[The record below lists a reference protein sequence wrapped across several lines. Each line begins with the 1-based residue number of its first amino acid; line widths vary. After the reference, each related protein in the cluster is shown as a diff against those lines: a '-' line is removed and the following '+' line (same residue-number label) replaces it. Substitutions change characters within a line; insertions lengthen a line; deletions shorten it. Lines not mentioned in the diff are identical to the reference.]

1 MSRLTRIVSV
11 LCLVVAMLL
20 PTYSY
25 AQLDAAALQRAQR
38 NGQNGGMGQGMGMG
52 TNMPGD
58 PNMMGD
64 GMEGDVGDTTD
75 VKEKR
80 EKRALESYY
89 FNDTVR
95 ALNNWLWT
103 VDKDFDRVNIAPID
117 TTLQDWRID
126 YVFYRKGVGDMA
138 LGGLGQSTQP
148 INWFDRRQSNDFIFA
163 RSYDAYTVRVDNVP
177 YYNCKTPFSNLSY
190 LESGQKRYREEHF
203 ELIHTQNIDPS
214 TSANITYRA
223 RSTMGQYLWQR
234 TKNHALSLGFAHT
247 GKHYSVHAAYINN
260 LIDARE
266 NGGIVGEWALSDP
279 TFELP
284 SGIPTRL
291 GDERN
296 SKAENHYRNNAIVIK
311 QAYAIPLARVTEY
324 DFSLA
329 DLPAVYV
336 GHQFEYNTW
345 SKVYTDLRSTYT
357 NLRDHFDKESGEW
370 VPAEGLEY
378 YDNWYID
385 PRKSRDSISERL
397 LSNKFYVQ
405 VQPWD
410 RDGAISTIDGGVG
423 IDLHTYSYLRLED
436 YVAGKV
442 TKDKRTSW
450 YMYGATGGKI
460 KRYADWGVDAKY
472 YPSGYR
478 GGDFSMD
485 GNVVL
490 RAYIRELPLILS
502 GRFKQEF
509 RSPAYWQ
516 ESLFSNHY
524 MWFNSFDKESETR
537 FEVNFSVP
545 SIALE
550 LGFWQGIIG
559 NMIYYD
565 GGRTEQDPDVAI
577 KQHSDIVSLTSLY
590 ARKDFRVAGFHFDHR
605 ALVQISSDES
615 VLPVPALSAYLSYY
629 YEFWVKRDVLRVQ
642 LGIDARY
649 NTSYYAPSY
658 NPALSAFFNQHEV
671 RVGSYPYMDAYLSA
685 KWKRMRILLKY
696 QHLNHGLFGNGE
708 YFQVARYP
716 LNPGMFKMGISWSFY
731 D

>member
-1 MSRLTRIVSV
+1 MCGMSRLVRILSV
-11 LCLVVAMLL
+11 LCAVVATLL
-20 PTYSY
+20 PLHSY
-25 AQLDAAALQRAQR
+25 AQMDARSLQRGN
-38 NGQNGGMGQGMGMG
+38 NGAMGQGMGTG
-52 TNMPGD
+52 MPGD
-58 PNMMGD
+58 PNYMGD
-64 GMEGDVGDTTD
+64 GSEEGAVGDTTQT
-75 VKEKR
+75 KEKR

-95 ALNNWLWT
+95 ALYNWQWT
-103 VDKDFDRVNIAPID
+103 IDRDFDRVNISPLD

-138 LGGLGQSTQP
+138 LGGLGQSSQP
-148 INWFDRRQSNDFIFA
+148 INWFDRRQSSDFIFA
-163 RSYDAYTVRVDNVP
+163 RSYDAYTARVDNVP
-177 YYNCKTPFSNLSY
+177 FYNCKTPFSNLSY

-223 RSTMGQYLWQR
+223 RSTMGQYDWQR
-234 TKNHALSLGFAHT
+234 TKNHALSLGVAHT
-247 GKHYSVHAAYINN
+247 GKRYSIHAAYMNN

-266 NGGIVGEWALSDP
+266 NGGVVGEWAIADT
-279 TFELP
+279 TFEMP
-284 SGIPTRL
+284 SGVPMRL
-291 GDERN
+291 ATA
-296 SKAENHYRNNAIVIK
+296 KAENHYRNNAIVIK
-311 QAYAIPLARVTEY
+311 QAYAIPLQRVTEY

-329 DLPAVYV
+329 DLSAVYI
-336 GHQFEYNTW
+336 GHQLEYNTW
-345 SKVYTDLRSTYT
+345 SKVYTDQRAEYT
-357 NLRDHFDKESGEW
+357 NIRGHYNPETGKWERVD
-370 VPAEGLEY
+370 GLEY
-378 YDNWYID
+378 YDNWFID
-385 PRKSRDSISERL
+385 PRKTRDSISERL

-410 RDGAISTIDGGVG
+410 RNGVISTIDGGVG

-460 KRYADWGVDAKY
+460 KRYADWGVNAKY

-516 ESLFSNHY
+516 ENLLSNHY

-537 FEVNFSVP
+537 LEVNFSVP

-550 LGFWQGIIG
+550 VGVWQGIMD

-565 GGRTEQDPDVAI
+565 GSSNIV
-577 KQHSDIVSLTSLY
+577 QHTDIVSLTSLY

-605 ALVQISSDES
+605 ALVQISSDER

-642 LGIDARY
+642 LGLDARY

-658 NPALSAFFNQHEV
+658 NPALSAFFNQRDV
-671 RVGSYPYMDAYLSA
+671 RVGDYPYVDAYLSA

-696 QHLNHGLFGNGE
+696 QHLNQGLFGNGE

-716 LNPGMFKMGISWSFY
+716 LNPGMFKIGISWSFY